1 MFGNRSATRGVV
13 LIYDIFGLY
22 PQTKQGAALL
32 AQELNC
38 LVIIPDF
45 FHGKGADLSW
55 IPIDTEDKKDKLMA
69 FMAEE
74 ANPDKNVAALSS
86 IMKET
91 KLLYP
96 NVEKWGALG
105 LCWGG
110 KVRMSP
116 PGMPIDKD
124 RLTNKSTA

>member
-1 MFGNRSATRGVV
+1 MLV
-13 LIYDIFGLY
+13 YDIFGLY
-22 PQTKQGAALL
+22 PQTKEGAALL

-45 FHGKGADLSW
+45 FHGKGADFNW
-55 IPIDTEDKKDKLMA
+55 VPIDSDDKKNKLMA
-69 FMAEE
+69 FVGEE
-74 ANPDKNVAALSS
+74 ANPEKNVATLLS

-110 KVRMSP
+110 KV
-116 PGMPIDKD
+116 
-124 RLTNKSTA
+124 

>member
-1 MFGNRSATRGVV
+1 MFGNRSAKRGVV

-22 PQTKQGAALL
+22 PQTKEGAALL

-45 FHGKGADLSW
+45 FHGKGADLNW
-55 IPIDTEDKKDKLMA
+55 VAIDTEGKNNKLMA
-69 FMAEE
+69 FMGEE
-74 ANPDKNVAALSS
+74 ANPEKNVAALFS

-110 KVRMSP
+110 KVWMFP
-116 PGMPIDKD
+116 PGILIDEH
-124 RLTNKSTA
+124 RLTNDSIA